1 MSFTRQASG
10 RLLRRGIEGWPHCPP
25 AFWTVTLWRLS
36 THTYTWSKLKPLWP
50 TAQAQYDPLFQH
62 QHNFCGLKH
71 KRVSPA
77 ASLPVPNLLKGA
89 PALSHHLESS
99 RQSLCTWRPALYAPG
114 ALLLSPAW
122 LFLHLVLCS
131 LPGKLLFMHLVL
143 CSFRLLG
150 SFCTWFSSWNTS
162 TGFSSCSFF
171 PLWVRYISRLFVH
184 FIKDSRCLVW
194 NVSCK
199 LYKDFKETALAAW
212 FPFWDLLTDFYCR
225 LEDRRQ
231 AFSFPG

>member
-99 RQSLCTWRPALYAPG
+99 RQSLCTWRAALYAPG
-114 ALLLSPAW
+114 AVLFSPAW
-122 LFLHLVLCS
+122 LFLHLVLVVKYIDFPPLALNLSEICIAS
-131 LPGKLLFMHLVL
+131 I
-143 CSFRLLG
+143 CSF
-150 SFCTWFSSWNTS
+150 
-162 TGFSSCSFF
+162 
-171 PLWVRYISRLFVH
+171 H
-184 FIKDSRCLVW
+184 
-194 NVSCK
+194 
-199 LYKDFKETALAAW
+199 
-212 FPFWDLLTDFYCR
+212 
-225 LEDRRQ
+225 
-231 AFSFPG
+231 

>member
-99 RQSLCTWRPALYAPG
+99 RQSLCTWRAALYAPG
-114 ALLLSPAW
+114 ALLFFPTW
-122 LFLHLVLCS
+122 L
-131 LPGKLLFMHLVL
+131 
-143 CSFRLLG
+143 
-150 SFCTWFSSWNTS
+150 FCTWFSSWNTL
-162 TGFSSCSFF
+162 TGSSSCSFF
-171 PLWVRYISRLFVH
+171 PPLTLFSEWDMHRIYLFISLKIVDVWFEMCRVNCTRISRRQLRLPDSHFGICWQTFTAALRTGGRHFLFQ
-184 FIKDSRCLVW
+184 DSC
-194 NVSCK
+194 N
-199 LYKDFKETALAAW
+199 
-212 FPFWDLLTDFYCR
+212 
-225 LEDRRQ
+225 
-231 AFSFPG
+231 